1 MEVVLSSVS
10 EASRQPAQCQQQPGL
25 ARSHVSPRA
34 FKPSSPTSG
43 EFRSSPLREISCVP
57 LSFQLT
63 PHSVPSLNHPT
74 PVQTDQEGAVYN
86 ENAFPESG
94 GPALGKL
101 SQTLVCLSA
110 SIAGQVVLFGLSWYI
125 VSNPG
130 EWLHVRWWEEKD
142 RGECTGRR
150 SCEGWGDRGAPRVVI
165 FGPFQCFS
173 CLVKTSM
180 SNPHVVHP
188 LPPQLL
194 LYIPLP

>member
-25 ARSHVSPRA
+25 ARSHVAPHA

-86 ENAFPESG
+86 ENAFPESR

-101 SQTLVCLSA
+101 SQTLVFLSA

-130 EWLHVRWWEEKD
+130 EWLHVRWWQEKPEGNVQA
-142 RGECTGRR
+142 GEAARDGETGEPQG
-150 SCEGWGDRGAPRVVI
+150 CYFW
-165 FGPFQCFS
+165 
-173 CLVKTSM
+173 
-180 SNPHVVHP
+180 P
-188 LPPQLL
+188 LPMLF
-194 LYIPLP
+194 LPCEDVYV